1 LALLGDCFCFSL
13 CFRSQD
19 DDDED
24 EDQLEHPQQ
33 DAHVPSAPSSSV
45 AVPTAEEVAP
55 STAAPQTPIPRA
67 LSPFDIAQEPE
78 TETSS
83 SSSAST
89 DTTIA
94 FLDDSA
100 RQTRPMLM
108 GEEGLQMGRAS
119 PLFITVDSPSS
130 PWASEA
136 GTSPAASIGT
146 PTADENEDE
155 EEEEDV
161 EVEEEEKKEEEGEE
175 DLHPPAEEEQQQVKK
190 TISSRRRNRRQR
202 YIKLLKEEGH
212 YIKPDVERRRKKR
225 RRSSSTSSGSS
236 NGNDIQG
243 HSRTISI
250 DSSSISSTSSPT
262 IIPEEE
268 EEKAVERE
276 VKLLA
281 RKKDIFGADPLDALM
296 HGTLSIKGKVQKLV
310 EKHICSYAG
319 HGASSNYQHDGVL
332 GEGAFAPVVVVGKR
346 GGYGNQELAL
356 KMIKLVEK
364 NASKAEQNKAVRR
377 AVLEAE
383 ALYLLR
389 GRRGRFKW
397 WG

>member
-1 LALLGDCFCFSL
+1 
-13 CFRSQD
+13 
-19 DDDED
+19 
-24 EDQLEHPQQ
+24 
-33 DAHVPSAPSSSV
+33 
-45 AVPTAEEVAP
+45 
-55 STAAPQTPIPRA
+55 
-67 LSPFDIAQEPE
+67 
-78 TETSS
+78 
-83 SSSAST
+83 
-89 DTTIA
+89 
-94 FLDDSA
+94 
-100 RQTRPMLM
+100 
-108 GEEGLQMGRAS
+108 MGRAS

-136 GTSPAASIGT
+136 GASPAASIGT

-175 DLHPPAEEEQQQVKK
+175 DLHPPAEEKQQQVKK

-281 RKKDIFGADPLDALM
+281 GKKDIFGAGPLDALM

-319 HGASSNYQHDGVL
+319 HEASSNYQHDGVL
-332 GEGAFAPVVVVGKR
+332 GEGTFAPVVVVGKR

-364 NASKAEQNKAVRR
+364 NASKAEQDKAVRR

-389 GRRGRFKW
+389 GQKGTIQMVGLALWEDNLVLALELAEGGTLERWRGQLNEMEVMYVASQLMEAQQSLERAGVIHCDIKLANILLKLKEGAGEEGEKEHHGLCSDFR
-397 WG
+397 GF